1 MMTAEELEAI
11 KARAYE
17 TIAEI
22 VGNPWEYL
30 DEEET
35 ADRMRIATLGA
46 VYGIATLV
54 EAMGERLQGGRK

>member
-1 MMTAEELEAI
+1 MTEQELKSI
-11 KARAYE
+11 AYE

-30 DEEET
+30 DEEES